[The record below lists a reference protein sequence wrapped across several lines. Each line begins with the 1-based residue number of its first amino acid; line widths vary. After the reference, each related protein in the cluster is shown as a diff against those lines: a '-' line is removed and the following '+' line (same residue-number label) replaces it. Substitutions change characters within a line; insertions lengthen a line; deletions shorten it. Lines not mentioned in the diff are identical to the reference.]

1 MEPLTVFLDS
11 NILFSIAW
19 SGAETSRAYLL
30 FELQQKS
37 ILRLFISPLV
47 MEEALSN
54 ITSKKPT
61 AMPFLLE
68 LIKNTTLVPDGIC
81 SISDDRVRNLPD
93 NDRILL
99 QTAIAHGIG
108 WFITGNG
115 RDFKPLYGCRIG
127 RTMITTPRNF
137 LETGAGDGVPL
148 R

>member
-11 NILFSIAW
+11 NIQFSIAW
-19 SGAETSRAYLL
+19 SGAETSRAYML
-30 FELQQKS
+30 FDLQQKA

-47 MEEALSN
+47 MEETLSN

-61 AMPFLLE
+61 AMPFLLQ
-68 LIKNTTLVPDGIC
+68 LIKNTILVPDAIC
-81 SISDDRVRNLPD
+81 SISDERVHNLPD

-108 WFITGNG
+108 WFITGNS
-115 RDFKPLYGCRIG
+115 RDFQALYGCRIG